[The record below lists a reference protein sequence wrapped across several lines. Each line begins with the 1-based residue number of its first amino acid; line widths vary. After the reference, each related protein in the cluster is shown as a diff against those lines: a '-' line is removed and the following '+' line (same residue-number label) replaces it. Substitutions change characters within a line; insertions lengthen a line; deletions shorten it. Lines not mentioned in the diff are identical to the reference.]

1 VQTAD
6 GAGAQA
12 QIRNYL
18 TDPLSE
24 EEWLEV
30 LEILDAQPT
39 ELVRRDENFKASAL
53 HDDDI
58 VTAEQVARVFAEN
71 PTLAQRPV
79 LLRDGRAIIGRP
91 KSLVE
96 PFLA

>member
-1 VQTAD
+1 M
-6 GAGAQA
+6 
-12 QIRNYL
+12 
-18 TDPLSE
+18 
-24 EEWLEV
+24 EV
-30 LEILDAQPT
+30 LEILDASPAD
-39 ELVRRDENFKASAL
+39 LVRRDENFKASGL

-58 VTAEQVARVFAEN
+58 VTAELVARVLAEN

-91 KSLVE
+91 KFVVE